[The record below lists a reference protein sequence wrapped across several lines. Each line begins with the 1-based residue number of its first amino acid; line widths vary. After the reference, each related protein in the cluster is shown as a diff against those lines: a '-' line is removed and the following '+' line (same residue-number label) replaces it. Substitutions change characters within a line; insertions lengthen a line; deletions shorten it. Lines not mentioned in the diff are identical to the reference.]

1 VHQFS
6 PIATECGRPVESG
19 PLASQKYAGV
29 EQKPMSDVFRDSR
42 RIAMNRSYFDAIL
55 VSLIVAGCYMFIA
68 PV

>member
-1 VHQFS
+1 MPHW
-6 PIATECGRPVESG
+6 R
-19 PLASQKYAGV
+19 LAM
-29 EQKPMSDVFRDSR
+29 EQTPASDVFRESR